1 MLPYRN
7 FISMGLALGA
17 VSRLFTR
24 HLYAVQNDASSM
36 YHRVALSP
44 DAVMEIDFG
53 LNNFLDLVGQP
64 IWHSS
69 PCINF
74 ISYSDASSTGWV
86 VTLCS
91 WGTLLYE
98 ESVESLGLWWLDTS
112 PWSLSGVG
120 CLGDLHTVDRLASLR
135 TKQLPRFCSRW
146 LCPGCE
152 GVDAFTLDWSGEN
165 NWLVPPVFL
174 VSRVLNHMFCN
185 KETGTLVVPQWPSAL
200 W

>member
-1 MLPYRN
+1 MLQYRN
-7 FISMGLALGA
+7 FISLDLALGA

-98 ESVESLGLWWLDTS
+98 ESGITWTLMI
-112 PWSLSGVG
+112 G
-120 CLGDLHTVDRLASLR
+120 C
-135 TKQLPRFCSRW
+135 
-146 LCPGCE
+146 
-152 GVDAFTLDWSGEN
+152 FTLITFWSWMPWG
-165 NWLVPPVFL
+165 
-174 VSRVLNHMFCN
+174 STHC
-185 KETGTLVVPQWPSAL
+185 
-200 W
+200 